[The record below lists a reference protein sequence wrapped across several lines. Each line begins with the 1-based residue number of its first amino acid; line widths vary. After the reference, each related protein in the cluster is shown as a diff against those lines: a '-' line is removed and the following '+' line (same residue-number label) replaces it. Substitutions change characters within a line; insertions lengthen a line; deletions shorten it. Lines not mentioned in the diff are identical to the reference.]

1 MCGRPGPHKSSNE
14 VIMMKAKVRGI
25 ADTHR
30 SIRVALALTLAAATA
45 GLAVGPAS
53 AAGTARAPGL
63 DTADAPR
70 RVTVDVTVKEYDAA
84 GTRLRSTYS
93 SGELAPGYTPGV
105 VASAAHARTGCHTIA
120 IRSTGWSLLGFIMW
134 RYRVS
139 TRSCWNTTTRRVTH
153 PTDHRKFTRI
163 DSVHV
168 VDHRLIQ
175 GEYVHH
181 FYNPDNGYDPFP
193 LPGLNSHSAYYH
205 RSKGEVHGPCLALHT
220 CYERPWG
227 SIRSLYS
234 GNWLAKSGGNGFAAV
249 TKSG

>member
-1 MCGRPGPHKSSNE
+1 
-14 VIMMKAKVRGI
+14 MMKARVRGI

-53 AAGTARAPGL
+53 AVEPTGPSGL
-63 DTADAPR
+63 GTADAPG
-70 RVTVDVTVKEYDAA
+70 RVTVDVTVDEYDAS
-84 GTRLRSTYS
+84 GTRLLSSYS
-93 SGELAPGYTPGV
+93 SGGLAPGFTTTNVPLAV
-105 VASAAHARTGCHTIA
+105 HRRTGCHTIA
-120 IRSTGWSLLGFIMW
+120 IRTTGWSVLGFIMW

-139 TRSCWNTTTRRVTH
+139 TRSCWNRTTRRVTH
-153 PTDHRKFTRI
+153 PTDHRKFTRV

-168 VDHRLIQ
+168 VDHTLMP

-193 LPGLNSHSAYYH
+193 LPGLNRHSAYYH
-205 RSKGEVHGPCLALHT
+205 RSKGEVHGPCLAMHT
-220 CYERPWG
+220 CYDRPWG
-227 SIRSLYS
+227 SIRSLYN
-234 GNWLAKSGGNGFAAV
+234 GTWLAKSGGNGFATV

>member
-1 MCGRPGPHKSSNE
+1 
-14 VIMMKAKVRGI
+14 MKAQVRGM

-30 SIRVALALTLAAATA
+30 SVRVALALALTLAAASA
-45 GLAVGPAS
+45 GLVVGPAS
-53 AAGTARAPGL
+53 AVEPTRAPGL
-63 DTADAPR
+63 GTADEPG
-70 RVTVDVTVKEYDAA
+70 RVTVDVTVREYDAS
-84 GTRLRSTYS
+84 GTRLLSTNS
-93 SGELAPGYTPGV
+93 SGELAPGYTT
-105 VASAAHARTGCHTIA
+105 ADFTSAAHARTGCHTIA
-120 IRSTGWSLLGFIMW
+120 IRTTGWSLLGFIMW

-139 TRSCWNTTTRRVTH
+139 TYSCWNKSTRRVTH
-153 PTDHRKFTRI
+153 PSDHRRFTRI

-168 VDHRLIQ
+168 VDHQLIP

-220 CYERPWG
+220 CYQRPWG
-227 SIRSLYS
+227 SIRSLYN
-234 GNWLAKSGGNGFAAV
+234 GNWLAKSGGNGFDTV